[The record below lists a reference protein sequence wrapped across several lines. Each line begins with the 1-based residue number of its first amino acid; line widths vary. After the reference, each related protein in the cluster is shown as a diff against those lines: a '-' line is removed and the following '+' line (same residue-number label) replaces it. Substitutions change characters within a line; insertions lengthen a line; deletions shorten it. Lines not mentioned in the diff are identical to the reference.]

1 MIKSLRSKKNKRRWP
16 IPLLFFVILLTAAG
30 AVLYRIHPSL
40 QDIGR
45 IIQSAVGK
53 ISTHSA
59 GQTPAEPVLR
69 GTVYDRKWRELAV
82 SYRLFSLQ
90 VNPVEVGDRRKTA
103 EELARFIGDKPEN
116 VEARLKNSQDSLVDC
131 CGSTTAG
138 AGSGH

>member
-16 IPLLFFVILLTAAG
+16 IPLFFFVILLTAAG

-45 IIQSAVGK
+45 ILQSAVGK
-53 ISTHSA
+53 ISTGSA

-82 SYRLFSLQ
+82 FSVMALVLIFRPAGLF
-90 VNPVEVGDRRKTA
+90 GT
-103 EELARFIGDKPEN
+103 
-116 VEARLKNSQDSLVDC
+116 LKNTPADERV
-131 CGSTTAG
+131 
-138 AGSGH
+138 